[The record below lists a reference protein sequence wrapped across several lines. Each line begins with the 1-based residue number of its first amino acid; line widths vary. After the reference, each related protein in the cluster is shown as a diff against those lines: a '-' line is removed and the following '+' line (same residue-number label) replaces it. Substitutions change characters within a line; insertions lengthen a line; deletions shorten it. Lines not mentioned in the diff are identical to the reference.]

1 MQVLRRRPMKQ
12 DPDEIKAFCG
22 RGSAFE
28 GKMTFQGVFQL
39 DGTFQGEISGDGTLI
54 LGETAIV
61 RGRLGTNTIIVKGF
75 VEGEVHA
82 HGRVEIHST
91 GKVYGTLLA
100 PKLKVN
106 EGGILEGQCEM
117 ERQPHKIEK
126 V

>member
-1 MQVLRRRPMKQ
+1 MMKQ
-12 DPDEIKAFCG
+12 EAEEIKAFSG
-22 RGSAFE
+22 RDSVFE
-28 GKMTFQGVFQL
+28 GKMTFQGLFQL

-61 RGRLGTNTIIVKGF
+61 RGKLGTRTIIVKGF

-91 GKVYGTLLA
+91 GKVYGTLVS
-100 PKLKVN
+100 PKLKIN

-117 ERQPHKIEK
+117 ERQPRNTEK
-126 V
+126 M

>member
-1 MQVLRRRPMKQ
+1 MMKQ
-12 DPDEIKAFCG
+12 EAEEIKAFSG
-22 RGSAFE
+22 RDSVFE
-28 GKMTFQGVFQL
+28 GKMTFQGLFQL

-61 RGRLGTNTIIVKGF
+61 RGKLGTKTIIVKGF

-91 GKVYGTLLA
+91 GKVYGTLVS
-100 PKLKVN
+100 PKLKIN

-117 ERQPHKIEK
+117 EGQPSPARVTGLK
-126 V
+126 

>member
-1 MQVLRRRPMKQ
+1 MSAGFTMKQ
-12 DPDEIKAFCG
+12 EAEEIKAFSG
-22 RGSAFE
+22 RDSVFE
-28 GKMTFQGVFQL
+28 GKMTFQGLFQL

-61 RGRLGTNTIIVKGF
+61 RGKLGTKTIIVKGF

-91 GKVYGTLLA
+91 GKVYGTLVS
-100 PKLKVN
+100 PKLKIN

-117 ERQPHKIEK
+117 EGQSRKIEK
-126 V
+126 M